1 MDIVTYKN
9 PAIILDIANHGI
21 SDCEK
26 ELQDHSV
33 LRRYTLNIE
42 QSSITSCI
50 MMNEYNEFP
59 RINDAFDGKPY
70 RYCYSTNVLAPTLES
85 DVRPIY
91 KCDLKTQEV
100 YRWSEKGC
108 YPGEPIFVADPKG
121 TKEDDGVIL
130 NIVVDDT
137 NKRSFLL
144 VLDAK
149 NLKELARVY
158 VEHYIP
164 FGLHGRFFK

>member
-1 MDIVTYKN
+1 MASN
-9 PAIILDIANHGI
+9 QG
-21 SDCEK
+21 
-26 ELQDHSV
+26 
-33 LRRYTLNIE
+33 RRV
-42 QSSITSCI
+42 Q
-50 MMNEYNEFP
+50 FHH
-59 RINDAFDGKPY
+59 

-121 TKEDDGVIL
+121 IKEDDGVIL